1 MDAIETVPSGDE
13 DAPQQE
19 STEGAQAGKTSM
31 HSNNNFCTQIFFL
44 SAYLEAVAAMGS
56 WVGF

>member
-1 MDAIETVPSGDE
+1 MDAIETVPGGDE
-13 DAPQQE
+13 DAPQLE
-19 STEGAQAGKTSM
+19 STEGTQAGKTSM
-31 HSNNNFCTQIFFL
+31 HSNFCTQIFFL